1 MKPPRQGD
9 KREFVALSLINVYL
23 GAGSKKDPKCK
34 YFCLSKCLLFT
45 YETGDED
52 VPKAV
57 LSLAEELGA
66 QGEVS
71 TREVRPQQGRAG
83 AGAILFVMFPR
94 IVWNASMIL

>member
-1 MKPPRQGD
+1 LPCH
-9 KREFVALSLINVYL
+9 LINVYL

-34 YFCLSKCLLFT
+34 YFSLSKCLLFT

-52 VPKAV
+52 VPKVV

-71 TREVRPQQGRAG
+71 TLEVRPQEGRAG